1 MIAVALLA
9 TLVAAMTLPYAIT
22 LVANI
27 FQTMISHA
35 TATQNGTQDD
45 EAFLR
50 SMHAFGIHYSCVGIV
65 LFIGGYVGTAFMK
78 ITALNQIFKLR
89 QEYLKAA
96 LNQDFAYFDL
106 HQTGDFS
113 SKMADDVV
121 KVEAGIGDK
130 VFSFAYSLITAV
142 GCVVMAILK
151 GWKLALLCLTT
162 TPVTFLLVGLSSKI
176 ANRLSKREAQ
186 EVGRASAVAEEVL
199 SSIRTVYAFSGQ
211 KKELERYREPLAEAR
226 RINIKKEFFI
236 GLSMGFLFL
245 CVFCSYA
252 LSFYFGVYLV
262 INDPAHYNADVM
274 FSVFFG
280 IMTALGNFGM
290 AGSLMSTFGSARGAG
305 AQIFRLLDNVPTI
318 NPLLDSG
325 MKPDHIEGNVE
336 LKDVVFHY
344 PSRPEV
350 LVLKSVSLS
359 VSRGHSV
366 ALVGHSG
373 CGKST
378 IVQLISR
385 FYDVVDGSVSVDG
398 NDVRKLSVQ
407 WLRRQIGVVGQE
419 PVLFNATVRDNIRYG
434 REGATDADIETSAK
448 QAYAHEFIMKLPKG
462 YETLVGERGASLS
475 GGQKQRIAIARALIR
490 NPAILLL
497 DEATSALDT
506 SSEAKVQKA
515 LDKAAE
521 GRTTIIVAHRLST
534 IRNADV
540 IYVMKEGLVVEKGN
554 HEELMAMKGHYCE
567 MVALQ
572 ERHDIDGTEDFA
584 PVREESKVS
593 EQSVEETSIP
603 DVLEEDQ
610 NTDVPKLSFWRV
622 IRLNA
627 PEWRSITV
635 GSICSIVLGFS
646 MPLFIVVF
654 GDLLGSMSNPD
665 PNQLREKVSRISL
678 FCVIIGIVMGVSN
691 LIESTA
697 FGIAGMYLTERLR
710 VRMFEHL
717 LRQHVA
723 YFDERANSTG
733 ALCARLSGEAAYV
746 QGATGQ
752 RIGVFLQGVG
762 SIGLA
767 MVLAMVFEWRV
778 GLVALSF
785 FPIVAVVI
793 YYQGKATGEEAIGHV
808 KSLEDSTIIAIEAV
822 SNVRTVAS
830 LGREQ
835 KIVSEYVA
843 ELQPAL
849 APARRSAHC
858 RGLVAG
864 LSRSMFN
871 FVNAA
876 ALTYGG
882 HLIVSDRVPCE
893 NILITTQSLQMASG
907 QAQNAFT
914 FAPDFQRGM
923 DAASRIVQ
931 FLNTKPKITD
941 PEVPAVTEFKSSGE
955 ASFKG
960 VEFTYPTRPNVRV
973 LRGLDLHVERGT
985 TVAIVGRSG
994 CGKSTIIQLLQ
1005 RFYDPDAGVVALD
1018 GFPIQQLRVDEVRAG
1033 LGLVSQE
1040 PVLFDRT
1047 IAENIAYGDNS
1058 RTPAEHEI
1066 VDAAKQANIHSF
1078 IVSLPQGYDT
1088 NIGSKGTQLSGGQKQ
1103 RVAIARALIRRPKIL
1118 LLDEATSALDSE
1130 SEKVVQEALDAAS
1143 AGRTC
1148 VTIAH
1153 RLSTVR
1159 RATLVCALARGRV
1172 AESGSHA
1179 RLMASK
1185 GLYYS
1190 LHAQPH

>member
-1 MIAVALLA
+1 M
-9 TLVAAMTLPYAIT
+9 
-22 LVANI
+22 
-27 FQTMISHA
+27 
-35 TATQNGTQDD
+35 
-45 EAFLR
+45 
-50 SMHAFGIHYSCVGIV
+50 SM
-65 LFIGGYVGTAFMK
+65 
-78 ITALNQIFKLR
+78 
-89 QEYLKAA
+89 
-96 LNQDFAYFDL
+96 
-106 HQTGDFS
+106 
-113 SKMADDVV
+113 
-121 KVEAGIGDK
+121 
-130 VFSFAYSLITAV
+130 
-142 GCVVMAILK
+142 LK

-162 TPVTFLLVGLSSKI
+162 TPVTFLLVGLTGMI
-176 ANRLSKREAQ
+176 GNRLGKKEAM
-186 EVGRASAVAEEVL
+186 ETGRASAVAEEVL
-199 SSIRTVYAFSGQ
+199 GSIRTVYAFSGQ
-211 KKELERYREPLAEAR
+211 KKELERYRQPLAEAR
-226 RINIKKEFFI
+226 RINIKKEFFT
-236 GLSMGFLFL
+236 GLSMGLLFF

-252 LSFYFGVYLV
+252 LSFYFGIYLV
-262 INDPAHYNADVM
+262 INDPKNYNADVM

-290 AGSLMSTFGSARGAG
+290 VGSLMSTFGSARGAG

-318 NPLLDSG
+318 NPLQQSGITLDQV
-325 MKPDHIEGNVE
+325 EGNVE
-336 LKDVVFHY
+336 LNNVVFHY

-350 LVLKSVSLS
+350 PVLRGVNLS
-359 VSRGHSV
+359 VSRGQSV

-378 IVQLISR
+378 IIQLISR
-385 FYDVVDGSVSVDG
+385 YYDVIDGSVSIDG

-407 WLRRQIGVVGQE
+407 WLRRQIGLVGQE
-419 PVLFNATVRDNIRYG
+419 PVLFNSTVRENIRYG
-434 REGATDADIETSAK
+434 RESATDDEIEIVAR
-448 QAYAHEFIMKLPKG
+448 QAYAHAFIMNLPKG
-462 YETLVGERGASLS
+462 YDTLVGERGASLS

-490 NPAILLL
+490 NPKILLL

-534 IRNADV
+534 IRNANV
-540 IYVMKEGLVVEKGN
+540 IYVMKEGQVVEKGS
-554 HEELMAMKGHYCE
+554 HEELMAMKGHYSE

-572 ERHDIDGTEDFA
+572 ERHELGGTEDTL
-584 PVREESKVS
+584 PVREESIIS
-593 EQSVEETSIP
+593 EQSLEDASIP
-603 DVLEEDQ
+603 DLLEEDKKAEA
-610 NTDVPKLSFWRV
+610 PKLSFWRV
-622 IRLNA
+622 VRLNA
-627 PEWRSITV
+627 PEWKSITL
-635 GSICSIVLGFS
+635 GSVSSIIIGFS

-654 GDLLGSMSNPD
+654 GDLFGAMSNPE
-665 PNQLREKVSRISL
+665 PSQLMEKVNGVAIV
-678 FCVIIGIVMGVSN
+678 CIIIGIVMGVSN
-691 LIESTA
+691 LVESTT
-697 FGIAGMYLTERLR
+697 FGVAGAYLTERLR
-710 VRMFEHL
+710 VRMFEHM

-723 YFDERANSTG
+723 YFDERTNSTG

-752 RIGVFLQGVG
+752 RIGVCLQGVG

-767 MVLAMVFEWRV
+767 VVLAMLFEWRV

-785 FPIVAVVI
+785 LPIISVVI

-808 KSLEDSTIIAIEAV
+808 KTLESSTMIAIEAV

-835 KIVSEYVA
+835 RIISEYVA
-843 ELQPAL
+843 LLQPAL

-882 HLIVSDRVPCE
+882 HLIVSDGVACE
-893 NILITTQSLQMASG
+893 HILITTQSLQMASG

-914 FAPDFQRGM
+914 FAPDFQRGI
-923 DAASRIVQ
+923 DAASRIIQ
-931 FLNTKPKITD
+931 FLNTESKIADPAAPAITD
-941 PEVPAVTEFKSSGE
+941 FKATGE

-960 VEFTYPTRPNVRV
+960 VEFKYPTRPNVRV

-994 CGKSTIIQLLQ
+994 CGKSTVVQLLQ

-1018 GFPIQQLRVDEVRAG
+1018 GVSLPNLRVDEVRAS

-1040 PVLFDRT
+1040 PVLFDRS

-1058 RTPAEHEI
+1058 RTPAQHEI

-1130 SEKVVQEALDAAS
+1130 SEKIVQEALDAAS

-1159 RATLVCALARGRV
+1159 RAALVCALARGRV

-1179 RLMASK
+1179 RLMARR

-1190 LHAQPH
+1190 LHAEAQDH